1 MAKKRKRYLCSE
13 CGHEALKWNGQCPE
27 CKSWNTLEE
36 IVFDPDKEKEKKQ
49 EKLAKKESMQ
59 QSGLKSKTKST
70 VKRISDINITSE
82 DRLDTGFSELDR
94 VLGGGVVPGSLI
106 LIGGAPGVGKSTLL
120 LQTATK
126 VAKNYEK
133 VLYVSG
139 EESERQIKIRAD
151 RLEAS
156 DSDLYILIET
166 DLNSILKQIKKLQ
179 PDLIIIDSIQTIHDP
194 TIDSAPGSIK
204 QVRESTAK
212 LIKLGKAEELPMF
225 IVGHVTKE
233 GSIAGPKVLEH
244 MVDTVLYFEGDQNH
258 SYRMLKGIKNRF
270 GSTNEVGIFA
280 MEQSGLREVI
290 NPSENFIA
298 ERPEDISGS
307 VVIPCVEGSRS
318 ILVELQA
325 LVTSAN
331 FGNPSRM
338 TTGVD
343 QRRVSLILAVL
354 EKRLGLN
361 IQMEDIHINVAGG
374 FEVKEPAI
382 DLGLVAAM
390 VSSFRDNPIP
400 SDFAIIGEVGLS
412 GEVRAVNKIEKRVN
426 EASKLGFS
434 KFILPQGNMS
444 DLSNKQDEQL
454 SFYGI
459 KNISKVLD
467 LILGGV

>member
-36 IVFDPDKEKEKKQ
+36 IIFDPDKEKEKKQ
-49 EKLAKKESMQ
+49 EKLAQKESMQ
-59 QSGLKSKTKST
+59 QSEIQSKTKST
-70 VKRISDINITSE
+70 VKKISDINITSE

-126 VAKNYEK
+126 VAKSYEK

-179 PDLIIIDSIQTIHDP
+179 PDLIIIDSIQTIHDS

-298 ERPEDISGS
+298 ERPKDVSGS

-325 LVTSAN
+325 LVSSAN

-434 KFILPQGNMS
+434 KFILPQGNIS
-444 DLSNKQDEQL
+444 DLSKQDDQL

-459 KNISKVLD
+459 KNIRKILD
-467 LILGGV
+467 LILGGG

>member
-1 MAKKRKRYLCSE
+1 
-13 CGHEALKWNGQCPE
+13 
-27 CKSWNTLEE
+27 
-36 IVFDPDKEKEKKQ
+36 
-49 EKLAKKESMQ
+49 
-59 QSGLKSKTKST
+59 
-70 VKRISDINITSE
+70 
-82 DRLDTGFSELDR
+82 
-94 VLGGGVVPGSLI
+94 
-106 LIGGAPGVGKSTLL
+106 
-120 LQTATK
+120 
-126 VAKNYEK
+126 
-133 VLYVSG
+133 
-139 EESERQIKIRAD
+139 
-151 RLEAS
+151 
-156 DSDLYILIET
+156 
-166 DLNSILKQIKKLQ
+166 
-179 PDLIIIDSIQTIHDP
+179 
-194 TIDSAPGSIK
+194 
-204 QVRESTAK
+204 
-212 LIKLGKAEELPMF
+212 
-225 IVGHVTKE
+225 
-233 GSIAGPKVLEH
+233 
-244 MVDTVLYFEGDQNH
+244 
-258 SYRMLKGIKNRF
+258 
-270 GSTNEVGIFA
+270 
-280 MEQSGLREVI
+280 
-290 NPSENFIA
+290 
-298 ERPEDISGS
+298 
-307 VVIPCVEGSRS
+307 
-318 ILVELQA
+318 
-325 LVTSAN
+325 
-331 FGNPSRM
+331 M